1 MAKQSCLNSRSVFN
15 VPLLQHIWLSL
26 TALQREESQRRFEV
40 LLNEIAPPPNSE
52 VPSTEAQDD
61 SNGGLAKDRD
71 DEDNDEDPGNRQ

>member
-1 MAKQSCLNSRSVFN
+1 M
-15 VPLLQHIWLSL
+15 
-26 TALQREESQRRFEV
+26 

-71 DEDNDEDPGNRQ
+71 DEDNEEDDPSNMQ